1 MIESLR
7 LLNNKLIKLNTSNAT
22 NLKKHKLIQKILS
35 DDKCFFKMEI
45 EYAYSILRDL
55 GIPEKDLKM
64 VYMELID
71 AKNV

>member
-1 MIESLR
+1 MIEKLKE
-7 LLNNKLIKLNTSNAT
+7 LNNKLIELNMDNEL
-22 NLKKHKLIQKILS
+22 NLKKYKLIQKILS

-55 GIPEKDLKM
+55 GIPENDLKK

-71 AKNV
+71 AKNI

>member
-1 MIESLR
+1 MIENLR
-7 LLNNKLIKLNTSNAT
+7 LLNNKLIELNVHNAT

>member
-1 MIESLR
+1 MIEKLR
-7 LLNNKLIKLNTSNAT
+7 ILNNKLIELNTDNAI
-22 NLKKHKLIQKILS
+22 NLKKYKLIQKILS

-55 GIPEKDLKM
+55 EIPENDLKK

-71 AKNV
+71 TKYV